1 MASEA
6 KLFVRSHVA
15 RDLLQNAALFK
26 TDKLAVWEYVSN
38 SLQYVDPGTNPVV
51 RVLLDSKNKRI
62 TVSDNGRGMDL
73 TDLQNFFVM
82 HGENVDRKLGR
93 AGRGRFGTG
102 KSAAFG
108 IGNLLRITTVRH
120 GKRSKVELSRADIDA
135 MTSED
140 AIPVKIAEAEVRTT
154 EPNGTKLEIEG
165 VHLRAF
171 DQAGIIKY
179 IERHL
184 AHWPKNT
191 AVFVNNHECEYAEP
205 PVSEEFRFR
214 PDEPLR
220 GRLGD
225 IELVIKVSKIPLEDD
240 LRGVSIFSQGVWHET
255 TLAGNEGRDMV
266 QYLFGEV
273 DVPALEADQSPIPPF
288 DLSRSMRLN
297 RENALVQA
305 VYAFVGEK
313 IDHVRRELTERDK
326 KRKGL
331 EDQKRLAREA
341 SEIARVINEDFE
353 EYRKRLQR
361 AKATGKGADDLGKA
375 ELGGGDDP
383 EDLLFGKELPAKKIE
398 DTGGPGSPGGPG
410 PDGPGGEPRT
420 LDPAVEPGNET
431 DEKLGK
437 PGGGRG
443 AKPRPRG
450 GFDVAFDR
458 LGEASYR
465 AHYSSEKRLIH
476 VNLDHPQIAA
486 ALESSGVD
494 DPVFRRLA
502 YEVAFAEYAI
512 ALAQELASRDEY
524 LDPTDPIV
532 DIRDTLNRVARK
544 GARLYAA

>member
-1 MASEA
+1 MATEP
-6 KLFVRSHVA
+6 KIFVRSHVA
-15 RDLLQNAALFK
+15 RDLLQNAVLFK
-26 TDKLAVWEYVSN
+26 TDKLVVWEYVSN

-51 RVLLDSKNKRI
+51 RVMLDSKNKRI

-73 TDLQNFFVM
+73 GGLRNFFVM
-82 HGENVDRKLGR
+82 HGENVDRKEGR

-108 IGNLLRITTVRH
+108 VGSLLRITTARH
-120 GKRSKVELSRADIDA
+120 GKRSKVELTKADIDA

-140 AIPVKIAEAEVRTT
+140 AIPVKIVEAEVSTLA
-154 EPNGTKLEIEG
+154 PNGTKVEIEG
-165 VHLRAF
+165 VHLKAF

-191 AVFVNNHECEYAEP
+191 TVFVNNHECEYAEP

-214 PDEPLR
+214 PEGPLKA
-220 GRLGD
+220 RLGD
-225 IELVIKVSKIPLEDD
+225 IELTIKISKVPLEED
-240 LRGVSIFSQGVWHET
+240 LRGVSIYSQGLWHET
-255 TLAGNEGRDMV
+255 TLAGNEGREMA
-266 QYLFGEV
+266 QYIFGEI
-273 DVPALEADQSPIPPF
+273 DVPALEEDQSPIPPF

-305 VYAFVGEK
+305 VYAFVGDK
-313 IDHVRRELTERDK
+313 VDRARRELVERDK
-326 KRKGL
+326 KRKAL

-341 SEIARVINEDFE
+341 AEIARVINEDFE
-353 EYRKRLQR
+353 EYRRRLLR
-361 AKATGKGADDLGKA
+361 AKATAKGADDLGKA
-375 ELGGGDDP
+375 GPGAGDDSD
-383 EDLLFGKELPAKKIE
+383 DLLFGGNVPARKTE
-398 DTGGPGSPGGPG
+398 DTGAPGSSGGNGDSGGP
-410 PDGPGGEPRT
+410 PRV
-420 LDPAVEPGNET
+420 LNPAVEPG
-431 DEKLGK
+431 DENDQKLGK
-437 PGGGRG
+437 PAGGHGP
-443 AKPRPRG
+443 KPRPRG
-450 GFDVAFDR
+450 GFDVTFDR
-458 LGEASYR
+458 LGEDSPR

-544 GARLYAA
+544 GARLYAS

>member
-1 MASEA
+1 MASET
-6 KLFVRSHVA
+6 KLYVRSHVA

-26 TDKLAVWEYVSN
+26 TDKLVVWEYVSN

-51 RVLLDSKNKRI
+51 QVLLDSKKKRI
-62 TVSDNGRGMDL
+62 TVTDNGRGMDL
-73 TDLQNFFVM
+73 GGLRNFFVM
-82 HGENVDRKLGR
+82 HGENIDRKEGR
-93 AGRGRFGTG
+93 RGRGRFGTG

-108 IGNLLRITTVRH
+108 IGNLLRIQTVRH
-120 GKRSKVELSRADIDA
+120 GMRSIVELSRADIES

-140 AIPVKIAEAEVRTT
+140 AIPVKILEAEVPTQ
-154 EPNGTKLEIEG
+154 EANGTKLEVEG
-165 VHLRAF
+165 VHLKAF
-171 DQAGIIKY
+171 DQSGVIKY

-184 AHWPKNT
+184 ARWPKNT
-191 AVFVNNHECEYAEP
+191 TVFVNFHECEYAEP
-205 PVSEEFRFR
+205 PVSEEHRFQ
-214 PDEPLR
+214 PEGSLKE
-220 GRLGD
+220 RLGD
-225 IELVIKVSKIPLEDD
+225 VELVVKVSKIPLDD
-240 LRGVSIFSQGVWHET
+240 ELRGVSIFSQGVWHET
-255 TLAGNEGRDMV
+255 TLAGIEGRDMA

-273 DVPALEADQSPIPPF
+273 DVPALEDDSSPIPPF

-305 VYAFVGEK
+305 VYGFVGEK
-313 IDHVRRELTERDK
+313 LDRVRRELAERDK
-326 KRKGL
+326 KQKAL

-341 SEIARVINEDFE
+341 AEIARVINEDFE

-361 AKATGKGADDLGKA
+361 AKATAKGADDLGKA
-375 ELGGGDDP
+375 GPGAGDSPD
-383 EDLLFGKELPAKKIE
+383 DVLFGSELPARKVAE
-398 DTGGPGSPGGPG
+398 TGAPGSSGGG
-410 PDGPGGEPRT
+410 GGEGPART
-420 LDPAVEPGNET
+420 LNPAVEPGADT

-437 PGGGRG
+437 PAGGVGP
-443 AKPRPRG
+443 KPRPRG
-450 GFDVAFDR
+450 GFDVTFDR
-458 LGEASYR
+458 LGEDSPR

-486 ALESSGVD
+486 ALEASSVD

-544 GARLYAA
+544 GARLYAS

>member
-1 MASEA
+1 
-6 KLFVRSHVA
+6 
-15 RDLLQNAALFK
+15 
-26 TDKLAVWEYVSN
+26 
-38 SLQYVDPGTNPVV
+38 
-51 RVLLDSKNKRI
+51 
-62 TVSDNGRGMDL
+62 
-73 TDLQNFFVM
+73 
-82 HGENVDRKLGR
+82 
-93 AGRGRFGTG
+93 
-102 KSAAFG
+102 
-108 IGNLLRITTVRH
+108 
-120 GKRSKVELSRADIDA
+120 
-135 MTSED
+135 
-140 AIPVKIAEAEVRTT
+140 
-154 EPNGTKLEIEG
+154 
-165 VHLRAF
+165 
-171 DQAGIIKY
+171 
-179 IERHL
+179 
-184 AHWPKNT
+184 
-191 AVFVNNHECEYAEP
+191 
-205 PVSEEFRFR
+205 
-214 PDEPLR
+214 
-220 GRLGD
+220 
-225 IELVIKVSKIPLEDD
+225 
-240 LRGVSIFSQGVWHET
+240 
-255 TLAGNEGRDMV
+255 MV

-273 DVPALEADQSPIPPF
+273 DVPALETDQSPIPPF

-313 IDHVRRELTERDK
+313 LDRVRRELTERDK
-326 KRKGL
+326 KRKEL

-361 AKATGKGADDLGKA
+361 AKAIGKGADDLGKA
-375 ELGGGDDP
+375 GPGGGDGP
-383 EDLLFGKELPAKKIE
+383 EDLLFGTELPAKKIE
-398 DTGGPGSPGGPG
+398 DTGGPGSHGGG
-410 PDGPGGEPRT
+410 GGGGGGEPQA
-420 LDPAVEPGNET
+420 LDPAVEPGDET
-431 DEKLGK
+431 VKKLGK

-443 AKPRPRG
+443 EKPRPRG

-458 LGEASYR
+458 LGEASHR